1 MAGNTVKASFPS
13 NLERTVA
20 SALLLLSK
28 SDSSV
33 SPECLEKSGFS
44 DSKSCGGSS
53 SAEVCVEEEFAP
65 AQQLT
70 VVAFVSGFNELKLKI
85 VRKKRSKTICISS
98 GKKPKTSKPAPTSP
112 PASSESVSE
121 ITTVE
126 ASSCLSS
133 TSSAQ
138 SFNSETNAAAADDD
152 DKPKKPVVLQGHLGG
167 KAAAILRVL
176 SNGSASE
183 VRIRQLIGDTPST
196 SKALRMLLKLQEVKR
211 YGAGGRA
218 DPFIY
223 TYKLQ
228 QNGPTVIGSVQDT
241 LR

>member
-1 MAGNTVKASFPS
+1 MSGKTVKASFPS

-28 SDSSV
+28 SDSSG

-53 SAEVCVEEEFAP
+53 SAEVFVDEEFAP

-85 VRKKRSKTICISS
+85 VRKKRSKTICIST
-98 GKKPKTSKPAPTSP
+98 GKKPKTSKPDPTP
-112 PASSESVSE
+112 HPASSETVSE

-138 SFNSETNAAAADDD
+138 SSNTETNAAAAADNDD
-152 DKPKKPVVLQGHLGG
+152 DKPRKPVVLQGHLGG

-183 VRIRQLIGDTPST
+183 VRIRKLIGDTPST

-211 YGAGGRA
+211 YGAGGRG

-223 TYKLQ
+223 T
-228 QNGPTVIGSVQDT
+228 I
-241 LR
+241 